1 MKILHLSDIH
11 FGRNYECYDIKDK
24 FDNKEKIL
32 DELINCIAKLD
43 NLKPE
48 HIVVT
53 GDIAWN
59 GKKNEFD
66 EAYQWFKR
74 LLDATGLTGKD
85 ITICVGNHDVNRAYA
100 SLDTDFNDNSIKEID
115 DIYDYK
121 NVHKMEAPIY
131 EYDNFCERL
140 GVEPFAYPCND
151 KLEYSYS
158 LGYKDVRFSS
168 GNTIRFVS
176 FNTALLSFMSSSK
189 ISSDKMWIGQK
200 QVKSLMK
207 YGIIPNSDVHY
218 TVALFHHAERFLHP
232 NEICEYDDRIATVN
246 LLRENV
252 DLILCG
258 HTETGGLPILY
269 KQVGGGTLLT
279 AGAAYYNDTHPN
291 AFSILCI
298 PDNAKDIVVN
308 PYTYKNGWK
317 ENRHSKSNEIIKK
330 INEIPPL
337 GDFKNKCNFVMR
349 SDDKKHIIP
358 IKKAS
363 VYSYSKKGTP
373 YIKIDNRKEVLR
385 YLDISIEGTPDGKKT
400 NVSVDLAPKM
410 ERNVKAILA
419 REEYFDFIS
428 KNVTSE
434 HNNEFYV
441 ETEDGQK
448 IIQSGTI
455 SIDKDITGEGI
466 EILKKID
473 KIQGFYDILFYR
485 PDEIY
490 ERDETQIDLIIQLI
504 ENGYIDKLPVK
515 LNTASIS
522 NLDELKQL
530 YKQAEEKNSFYLTYE
545 KEFYCNLFGVKFSL
559 GNVCIITGELS
570 VDLSD
575 LKNKIETFAEGDS
588 RRIIFNESP
597 DYNTFLIV
605 DKEKA
610 KEKVVIKKDSF
621 IYSVKPWN
629 LNWGFIFEESD
640 K

>member
-1 MKILHLSDIH
+1 MTILHLSDIH

-32 DELINCIAKLD
+32 DELINCVANLD
-43 NLKPE
+43 SLKPK

-66 EAYQWFKR
+66 EAYLWFKK
-74 LLDATGLTGKD
+74 LLKATGLTGKD

-115 DIYDYK
+115 NIYDYD
-121 NVHKMEAPIY
+121 NVHKMEPTIY
-131 EYDNFCERL
+131 EYDNFCENL
-140 GVEPFAYPCND
+140 GVEPFVYPYND

-158 LGYKDVRFSS
+158 LGYKDVRFVS

-176 FNTALLSFMSSSK
+176 FNTALLSFMPSSK

-207 YGIIPNSDVHY
+207 YGIIPNNDVNY

-258 HTETGGLPILY
+258 HTETGGLPVLY
-269 KQVGGGTLLT
+269 KQVGGGALLT
-279 AGAAYYNDTHPN
+279 AGATYYNDTHPN
-291 AFSILCI
+291 AFSILHI
-298 PDNAKDIVVN
+298 FNKAKDIDIS

-317 ENRHSKSNEIIKK
+317 ENRTDRGNETIKK

-337 GDFKNKCNFVMR
+337 GDLKNKCNFVIR
-349 SDDKKHIIP
+349 SDNKMHIIP

-363 VYSYSKKGTP
+363 VYRYTKKGTK

-385 YLDISIEGTPDGKKT
+385 YLDISIEGTQDGKKV

-428 KNVTSE
+428 QNITSE
-434 HNNEFYV
+434 HDNEFYV

-448 IIQSGTI
+448 VIQSGTI
-455 SIDKDITGEGI
+455 SIDENITGDGI

-473 KIQGFYDILFYR
+473 KIQDFFDVLFYR

-490 ERDETQIDLIIQLI
+490 ERDEAQIDRIIKLI
-504 ENGYIDKLPVK
+504 ENGYIDNLPLK

-522 NLDELKQL
+522 NINELKQL

-545 KEFYCNLFGVKFSL
+545 KEFYCNLFGVEFSL

-570 VDLSD
+570 IDLLD
-575 LKNKIETFAEGDS
+575 LKYKIETFADGDS
-588 RRIIFNESP
+588 RKIIFNETP

-605 DKEKA
+605 DEEKA
-610 KEKVVIKKDSF
+610 KENVIIKKDSF
-621 IYSVKPWN
+621 IYSVPPWN
-629 LNWGFIFEESD
+629 LNWGFIFEKDD

>member
-32 DELINCIAKLD
+32 DELINCIANLD

-53 GDIAWN
+53 GDIAWA

-66 EAYQWFKR
+66 EAYQWFSK
-74 LLDATGLTGKD
+74 LLRATGLTGKD
-85 ITICVGNHDVNRAYA
+85 ITVCVGNHDVNHDYA
-100 SLDTDFNDNSIKEID
+100 SIDRDFNDNSIKEID
-115 DIYDYK
+115 DIYDYT
-121 NVHKMEAPIY
+121 NVHKMETLIY
-131 EYDNFCERL
+131 GYDNFCERL
-140 GVEPFAYPCND
+140 GIEPFAYPYND
-151 KLEYSYS
+151 QLEYSYS
-158 LGYKDVRFSS
+158 LGYKDVEASS
-168 GNTIRFVS
+168 GKTLRFVS
-176 FNTALLSFMSSSK
+176 FNTALLSFMPRSK
-189 ISSDKMWIGQK
+189 ISADKMWIGQR
-200 QVKSLMK
+200 QVKTLMK
-207 YGIIPNSDVHY
+207 YGIIPNNDVHY

-232 NEICEYDDRIATVN
+232 NEICEYDDRMATIN

-258 HTETGGLPILY
+258 HTETGGMPILY
-269 KQVGGGTLLT
+269 KQIGGGVLLT
-279 AGAAYYNDTHPN
+279 AGATYYNDTHPN
-291 AFSILCI
+291 AYSLLDISE
-298 PDNAKDIVVN
+298 NAKHIDVT
-308 PYTYKNGWK
+308 PYTYRNGWK
-317 ENRHSKSNEIIKK
+317 ENRHSRCNEIIKK

-337 GDFKNKCNFVMR
+337 GEWKNKCKFVVR
-349 SDDKKHIIP
+349 LDDQTHTIP
-358 IKKAS
+358 INKAS
-363 VYSYSKKGTP
+363 IYKYFKNGTP
-373 YIKIDNRKEVLR
+373 YIKIDNKKEVLR
-385 YLDISIEGTPDGKKT
+385 YLDISIEGPLDGKKID
-400 NVSVDLAPKM
+400 VSVKLAPKM
-410 ERNVKAILA
+410 ERNIKAMLA
-419 REEYFDFIS
+419 REEYFGFIA
-428 KNVTSE
+428 KNISDKGD
-434 HNNEFYV
+434 NEFYV
-441 ETEDGQK
+441 ETEEGGK
-448 IIQSGTI
+448 LIQSGTI
-455 SIDKDITGEGI
+455 SIDGDIIGEGI
-466 EILKKID
+466 EILEKID
-473 KIQGFYDILFYR
+473 KIQDFYDVLFYR

-490 ERDETQIDLIIQLI
+490 ERDDAQIDTIIKLID
-504 ENGYIDKLPVK
+504 NGYIDNLQLKPIS
-515 LNTASIS
+515 ASVS
-522 NLDELKQL
+522 NIDELKQL
-530 YKQAEEKNSFYLTYE
+530 YEQAKENNSFYLTYE
-545 KEFYCNLFGVKFSL
+545 NNFCCNLFGVKFSL

>member
-1 MKILHLSDIH
+1 
-11 FGRNYECYDIKDK
+11 
-24 FDNKEKIL
+24 
-32 DELINCIAKLD
+32 
-43 NLKPE
+43 
-48 HIVVT
+48 
-53 GDIAWN
+53 
-59 GKKNEFD
+59 
-66 EAYQWFKR
+66 
-74 LLDATGLTGKD
+74 
-85 ITICVGNHDVNRAYA
+85 
-100 SLDTDFNDNSIKEID
+100 
-115 DIYDYK
+115 
-121 NVHKMEAPIY
+121 
-131 EYDNFCERL
+131 
-140 GVEPFAYPCND
+140 
-151 KLEYSYS
+151 
-158 LGYKDVRFSS
+158 
-168 GNTIRFVS
+168 
-176 FNTALLSFMSSSK
+176 
-189 ISSDKMWIGQK
+189 
-200 QVKSLMK
+200 
-207 YGIIPNSDVHY
+207 
-218 TVALFHHAERFLHP
+218 
-232 NEICEYDDRIATVN
+232 
-246 LLRENV
+246 
-252 DLILCG
+252 
-258 HTETGGLPILY
+258 
-269 KQVGGGTLLT
+269 
-279 AGAAYYNDTHPN
+279 
-291 AFSILCI
+291 
-298 PDNAKDIVVN
+298 
-308 PYTYKNGWK
+308 
-317 ENRHSKSNEIIKK
+317 
-330 INEIPPL
+330 
-337 GDFKNKCNFVMR
+337 MR

-373 YIKIDNRKEVLR
+373 YIKIDNRKEVFR

-504 ENGYIDKLPVK
+504 ENGYIEKVPVK

-575 LKNKIETFAEGDS
+575 LKNKIDTFAEGDS

>member
-74 LLDATGLTGKD
+74 LLDTTGLTGKD

-298 PDNAKDIVVN
+298 PDNAKDIAVN

-330 INEIPPL
+330 
-337 GDFKNKCNFVMR
+337 
-349 SDDKKHIIP
+349 
-358 IKKAS
+358 
-363 VYSYSKKGTP
+363 
-373 YIKIDNRKEVLR
+373 
-385 YLDISIEGTPDGKKT
+385 
-400 NVSVDLAPKM
+400 
-410 ERNVKAILA
+410 
-419 REEYFDFIS
+419 
-428 KNVTSE
+428 
-434 HNNEFYV
+434 
-441 ETEDGQK
+441 
-448 IIQSGTI
+448 
-455 SIDKDITGEGI
+455 
-466 EILKKID
+466 
-473 KIQGFYDILFYR
+473 
-485 PDEIY
+485 
-490 ERDETQIDLIIQLI
+490 
-504 ENGYIDKLPVK
+504 
-515 LNTASIS
+515 
-522 NLDELKQL
+522 
-530 YKQAEEKNSFYLTYE
+530 
-545 KEFYCNLFGVKFSL
+545 
-559 GNVCIITGELS
+559 
-570 VDLSD
+570 
-575 LKNKIETFAEGDS
+575 
-588 RRIIFNESP
+588 
-597 DYNTFLIV
+597 
-605 DKEKA
+605 
-610 KEKVVIKKDSF
+610 
-621 IYSVKPWN
+621 
-629 LNWGFIFEESD
+629 
-640 K
+640 